1 MAGSAAARNIGDDLA
16 RTGRAQAEAA
26 DPRACVWVS
35 ANAGTGKTHVLT
47 MRVLRLL
54 FGGTAPARILCLTYT
69 KAAAAEMSKRVFDEL
84 ASWVMLPPQDLSAK
98 LQNLT
103 GVKPPPEE
111 LAQARTLFTSAI
123 ETPGGLK
130 VQTIHAFC
138 ERLLQRFPLEAGV
151 TPGFSILEDA
161 MARKLRREAIDH
173 MLSDA
178 TREKNKK
185 SPSPLTQALNTAIA
199 YAAEDRFDEILD
211 DALRYRAWLDAAVR
225 MPADEYKNAGGFEA
239 VEALFNAHFVVRQ
252 KTTPGTIAQ
261 EVLKLAP
268 DALLK
273 RVRDVLAGGG
283 KTDAGLGDKLAEAL
297 GAASPVERA
306 GVLHGFFTKS
316 TGEARDK
323 FFTKDLLKDNADLDE
338 TLKRVQPKVLAL
350 CNELKAAEAIAATMA
365 LHRLADAVMQIY
377 SDAKARRASLDFDD
391 LIAHTSRLLASGTS
405 PEWVLYKLDN
415 GLDHILVD
423 ESQDTSPDQWKVVE
437 ALAKEFFSGRG
448 ASDTTRTVFAVGD
461 EKQSIYS
468 FQGAAPEM
476 FSAMGATFTEM
487 ASNAEVMWRHIPLN
501 VSFRTVEPV
510 LAAVDRVFSD
520 PDRTRGLSASI
531 GRIEHIAK
539 RHGHAGLVE
548 LWPAEAYEPPAE
560 TDAWSPLDEVAASAP
575 AVRLAAKIA
584 AQIKS
589 WLATGER
596 LQSENRPIGAGDIL
610 ILVRKRQ
617 PFAAPM
623 VAALKAA
630 GIPVAGADRIRLSEQ
645 IAVEDLMSLGDVLTL
660 PEDDL
665 ALAEVLKSPL
675 FGLNDDDLL
684 KLAWKR
690 KGTLWQSLLRQADA
704 EPRFATAAALLKK
717 WRKAADFIPPFE
729 FFAAVLDGDGMRKKL
744 IGRLGPDATDPID
757 EFLNLALTYDDGA
770 PPSLSGFLAWVRE
783 GDREIKRDME
793 HGRNEVRVMTVHG
806 AKGLEAPIVFL
817 PDTCSASSAGRQ
829 GGRPLPLEAMVR
841 PQNTPPPFFWPVKG
855 SSRLTPIIDAK
866 ASLDAK
872 DDEERNRLL
881 YVAMTRARDR
891 LYIGGFEG
899 KSGRANG
906 CWYNLIADA
915 LKPVLTQHVS
925 ADGSSVG
932 RLASQQE
939 AAPEKPKVE
948 LAALHAAAA
957 LPPWANR
964 LAPREPQL
972 AVPLAPSRLAPYE
985 SDEAT
990 GEPLPAEVPPDRF
1003 SEPAESSPLPSKA
1016 GLASDD
1022 GSRFLRGTLT
1032 HALLQHLPALEP
1044 ATWKKAAQTFVAARG
1059 GGLPKKV
1066 QSSICVET
1074 LAILNDPRFAAL
1086 FGPQSQAEVPL
1097 VAEIPRPKGQAG
1109 PPLRLTGQIDRL
1121 AVTADS
1127 VLIIDYKTNRRAPA
1141 GVADVADV
1149 YLYQLAAYRLAL
1161 SLIFKHKTI
1170 KAALLWTESARIL
1183 EIPQDTL
1190 DRYATQLWTIDA
1202 ARLDA

>member
-1 MAGSAAARNIGDDLA
+1 MAGNAAARNISEDLA

-54 FGGTAPARILCLTYT
+54 LGGTAPSRILCLTYT
-69 KAAAAEMSKRVFDEL
+69 KAAAAEMSKRVFDAL
-84 ASWVMLPPQDLSAK
+84 ASWVMLPPKELSVK
-98 LQNLT
+98 LEALT
-103 GVKPPPEE
+103 GKIPNPDEI
-111 LAQARTLFTSAI
+111 AQARTLFTSAI

-161 MARKLRREAIDH
+161 MARKLRHEAITQ
-173 MLSDA
+173 MLTDA
-178 TREKNKK
+178 TRRKNGKP
-185 SPSPLTQALNTAIA
+185 SSPLSQSLTTAIVF
-199 YAAEDRFDEILD
+199 AAEDRFDEILD

-225 MPADEYKNAGGFEA
+225 MPSDTPEGADGFAA
-239 VEALFNAHFVVRQ
+239 VEALFNTHFSVRP
-252 KTTPGTIAQ
+252 KATPDVIAQ
-261 EVLKLAP
+261 ELSTLAP

-273 RVRDVLAGGG
+273 RVRDVLAGGS
-283 KTDAGLGDKLAEAL
+283 KTDAGIGAKLSDAL
-297 GAASPVERA
+297 GAATLVDRA
-306 GVLHGFFTKS
+306 GVLYSFFTKS

-323 FFTKDLLKDNADLDE
+323 FFTKDLLKDHADLDE
-338 TLKRVQPKVLAL
+338 ALKRVQPKVLAL

-448 ASDTTRTVFAVGD
+448 ASDAIRTIFAVGD

-476 FSAMGATFTEM
+476 FSAMGATFEAM
-487 ASNAEVMWRHIPLN
+487 AKDAEVLWRPIPLN

-520 PDRTRGLSASI
+520 PERTRGLSASL
-531 GRIEHIAK
+531 EHIAK

-548 LWPAEAYEPPAE
+548 LWPAEAYEPPAD

-596 LQSENRPIGAGDIL
+596 LPSENRAIGAGDIL

-704 EPRFATAAALLKK
+704 EPRFVGAAAQLKK

-729 FFAAVLDGDGMRKKL
+729 FFASVLDGDGMRKKL

-829 GGRPLPLEAMVR
+829 GGRPLPLEAMAR
-841 PQNTPPPFFWPVKG
+841 PKNTLPPFFWPVKG
-855 SSRLTPIIDAK
+855 SSKLTPIIDAK

-872 DDEERNRLL
+872 DDEERDRLL

-899 KSGRANG
+899 KSGRATG
-906 CWYNLIADA
+906 CWYDLIEDA

-948 LAALHAAAA
+948 LTALHAAAE
-957 LPPWANR
+957 PPAWANR

-990 GEPLPAEVPPDRF
+990 GEPLPAEVPPDRL
-1003 SEPAESSPLPSKA
+1003 SEPAEASPLPSKA
-1016 GLASDD
+1016 SLASDD

-1044 ATWKKAAQTFVAARG
+1044 ATWKKAAQMFVAARG
-1059 GGLPKKV
+1059 VGLPKKV
-1066 QSSICVET
+1066 QNSICNET
-1074 LAILNDPRFAAL
+1074 LAILSDPRFAPL
-1086 FGPQSQAEVPL
+1086 FGPDSQAEVPI
-1097 VAEIPRPKGQAG
+1097 VAEIPRPKGQSG

-1161 SLIFKHKTI
+1161 SLIFNDKTI

-1183 EIPQDTL
+1183 EIPQNTL